1 MTWIYRRANTVFQIG
16 SQYSQWYYS
25 VCFEINLLSVIFPY
39 FQKPNDMEEIR
50 KWHEMSIRC
59 LFYSGTKIPQNILAF
74 IDHDSLMCVSFIYT
88 LPSAKTAADKQ
99 HRKVNTGKNCWQ
111 TKHSLKRITSMKVSA
126 DELLFHIVS
135 RCLSELTKFASN
147 KVWKWFIPLTGAEFS
162 LQLEKQQPHSFVVPC
177 KGLCGRV
184 DLEMH
189 NLATSHWWRVN
200 FSSAM

>member
-1 MTWIYRRANTVFQIG
+1 
-16 SQYSQWYYS
+16 
-25 VCFEINLLSVIFPY
+25 
-39 FQKPNDMEEIR
+39 
-50 KWHEMSIRC
+50 MSIRC

-88 LPSAKTAADKQ
+88 LPSAKNCSWQAASE
-99 HRKVNTGKNCWQ
+99 GKHGEKRWQ

-162 LQLEKQQPHSFVVPC
+162 LQLERQQPHSFVVPC